1 MHKEQAYLL
10 IRVGELEEAIKVLID
25 KCHNVSEVI
34 DFAVQFHISDEL
46 LWNCIL
52 LKTNG
57 NN

>member
-10 IRVGELEEAIKVLID
+10 IRVGELEDAIKVLID

-34 DFAVQFHISDEL
+34 DFAVKFHISDEL